1 MLSFSLL
8 KFNNAKRFLQC
19 QPLEIIKIHS
29 SWILNADTPAVLLA
43 KGGSQLWRGELGD
56 FCTSLATIVFL
67 PERKEPSTM
76 LGVADTKV
84 PRVTIIT
91 ICNKRRRETGSG
103 GKAFKSVKFMRAM
116 EAQIEII
123 SLCADK

>member
-29 SWILNADTPAVLLA
+29 SWILNADTSAILPARE
-43 KGGSQLWRGELGD
+43 GSSQLWREELGD

-67 PERKEPSTM
+67 LERKQPSTM
-76 LGVADTKV
+76 LGMAATKV
-84 PRVTIIT
+84 PRITIIT
-91 ICNKRRRETGSG
+91 ICNKRRRQTGSWG
-103 GKAFKSVKFMRAM
+103 EKLSS
-116 EAQIEII
+116 QLN
-123 SLCADK
+123 S